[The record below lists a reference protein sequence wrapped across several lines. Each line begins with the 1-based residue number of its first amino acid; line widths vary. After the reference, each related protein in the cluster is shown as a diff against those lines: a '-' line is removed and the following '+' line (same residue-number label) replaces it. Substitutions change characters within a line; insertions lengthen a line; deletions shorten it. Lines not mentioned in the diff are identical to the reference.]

1 MNKYLKAGLSSAE
14 NGLLV
19 LESLAESINAV
30 SHPTIPSGVGLDE
43 LLALKET
50 LHRDKQVS
58 RQQLAMLSYSLPDAM
73 EGKPLALW
81 TELPSTTGFNEACR
95 VVDKAI
101 AIIGEQLRNTTAT
114 QAKGL
119 LELEL
124 TRLEDNAP
132 YVEDFVALTQSH
144 ATRFAEIQQTVAH
157 LIDHPDVKEDIEIA
171 IEKYESKLL
180 QVWSPIIDLAGV
192 TEALTSLYAADTQ
205 ILKGMLALT
214 PDQNNIDDTLIPTKS
229 KTAIDVIKPYFDD
242 VGYLIPNDP
251 ASTKK
256 EWDATK
262 LHLAL
267 GTAMYASQVIRDVV
281 NDYPETAQLVKQLIE
296 RVENVRTNEQ
306 LDNVSYLAIIAR
318 YQCQRV
324 IYQRMLVEW
333 VRAVLSYAEVV
344 TEVIMSASE
353 TANAVRSE
361 QLWDKTQEEIEA
373 ADGYT
378 RIDLVQEGFFDPI
391 KKLFD
396 KKGPNPLLDGKA
408 SKSWSYL
415 EKIQQQIAQTY
426 ANKSWVER
434 NIHTES
440 VVSRYIARTFS
451 FNDGKVRMPI
461 TALKESI
468 SAMRSV
474 QKLVEAP
481 VQARHTKLKQLEEK
495 ALRRIKA
502 GENQYQVAED
512 TLAEAKKIKPV
523 STIPENS
530 YPKWFGYKYS
540 VFFNTLMLENPITD
554 ELPRLNVDD
563 VLETGKF
570 LTNDAT
576 KAIKEFTAA
585 DVFCGT
591 GCDTELWNYD
601 AFGDDDELYEQFYL
615 HSKLNETSAT
625 EAYYNYLEAF
635 VNVCSATVEWLARQ
649 TDTKALKMEGYTVG
663 GIYTAESAWETL
675 RRTMEYTI
683 NILKRL
689 VDWLVKSWRN
699 GNAKAAIQQAEAN
712 NSQLTR
718 AKDALLTEGT
728 KKHLATLHS
737 VGIQTIAKYAE
748 AGSVWSST
756 FKGVTD
762 NLGTVAAIISAEV
775 KELSNGHELDQD
787 KLAKIREGIALAFE
801 KGNFSKVLLGH
812 NGITVDNLAS
822 EIHDYREELKN
833 QFKETTNESIDVD
846 KLIRYNDGCRKFLQ
860 GPITD
865 ARNKVSGH
873 ELDNLLTMLNSMI
886 RQQASSP
893 ENKGLGALKNEIV
906 NARDLAKA
914 AVDVLGIAQWLEVR
928 AKRYINAL
936 STIVDKANSE
946 ATATNGTL
954 KQESFQ
960 LSNYVLNNV
969 NDTDVCAATAGLL
982 AVNSFRTTRQERRLS
997 YHHAIEVA
1005 RAIFHDQFNNHAA
1018 ICQHLLGVVPQLSD
1032 ESSYPWTLG
1041 LDLQVSNPDALDD
1054 FYSQLAN
1061 SIEYYRSALITN
1073 ASDKLVKAIELLDS
1087 TALCQAVDP
1096 NYEVSYPR
1104 DNRANHHL
1112 LEYRRLAREALEP
1125 HRDFTTKQ
1133 QQHDWYRT
1141 FMHEPSRF
1149 VPGAGFTKTPDD
1161 MDVELLWH
1169 YATLFCAAMNA
1180 YLALRYGTDLKVYGW
1195 FSEQQNS
1202 NNVR

>member
-19 LESLAESINAV
+19 LESLTENINAV
-30 SHPTIPSGVGLDE
+30 SHPTIPSSVGLDE

-101 AIIGEQLRNTTAT
+101 AIIGEQLRNASAT
-114 QAKGL
+114 QVKDL
-119 LELEL
+119 LEQEL
-124 TRLEDNAP
+124 TRLEENATC
-132 YVEDFVALTQSH
+132 VDDFTALTQSH
-144 ATRFAEIQQTVAH
+144 VNRFAEIQQTVGR
-157 LIDHPDVKEDIEIA
+157 LIDHPDVKKDIEIA

-180 QVWSPIIDLAGV
+180 KVWSPIIDLADV

-214 PDQNNIDDTLIPTKS
+214 PDQSNIDDTLIPTKS
-229 KTAIDVIKPYFDD
+229 KTNIDVIKPYFDD
-242 VGYLIPNDP
+242 IGYLIPNNP
-251 ASTKK
+251 ATAEK

-267 GTAMYASQVIRDVV
+267 GTAVYASQVIRDVV
-281 NDYPETAQLVKQLIE
+281 HDYPETAQLVKQLIE
-296 RVENVRTNEQ
+296 QVEDVRTNEQ
-306 LDNVSYLAIIAR
+306 LDSVSYLAIITR
-318 YQCQRV
+318 CQCQRV

-344 TEVIMSASE
+344 TEVIMSVSE
-353 TANAVRSE
+353 TARAVHSE

-378 RIDLVQEGFFDPI
+378 CIDLVQEGFFDPI
-391 KKLFD
+391 LKLFD
-396 KKGPNPLLDGKA
+396 KKGPNPLLDSKA
-408 SKSWSYL
+408 SKSWKYL
-415 EKIQQQIAQTY
+415 ENIQQQIAQTY

-434 NIHTES
+434 NIHDKP
-440 VVSRYIARTFS
+440 VVSKRVARALS
-451 FNDGKVRMPI
+451 FDDGKIRMPMI
-461 TALKESI
+461 VLKEAI
-468 SAMRSV
+468 SVMRPV

-481 VQARHTKLKQLEEK
+481 AQARHAKLQQLEEK

-502 GENQYQVAED
+502 GENQYQVAKD
-512 TLAEAKKIKPV
+512 TLAEAKKIKPL
-523 STIPENS
+523 STIPESS
-530 YPKWFGYKYS
+530 YPKWLGYKYS
-540 VFFNTLMLENPITD
+540 AFFNTLMLQEPVTD
-554 ELPRLNVDD
+554 ELPKLNVDD
-563 VLETGKF
+563 VVETGKF
-570 LTNDAT
+570 LTNDAA
-576 KAIKEFTAA
+576 KALKEFTTA

-601 AFGDDDELYEQFYL
+601 AFGDDDELYDQFYL
-615 HSKLNETSAT
+615 HSKLNETAAT
-625 EAYYNYLEAF
+625 DVYYNYLEAL
-635 VNVCSATVEWLARQ
+635 VNVCSATIEWLARQ
-649 TDTKALKMEGYTVG
+649 TSLKALKMEGY

-675 RRTMEYTI
+675 RRTMEYTV

-699 GNAKAAIQQAEAN
+699 GSAKAAIQQAEAN

-728 KKHLATLHS
+728 KKRLASLHT

-748 AGSVWSST
+748 AGTIWSGT

-762 NLGTVAAIISAEV
+762 NLGNVAALISSEV
-775 KELSNGHELDQD
+775 KELSNGRELDQD
-787 KLAKIREGIALAFE
+787 KLAKIREGLALAFE
-801 KGNFSKVLLGH
+801 KGNFNKVLLGH
-812 NGITVDNLAS
+812 DGITIDNLAS
-822 EIHDYREELKN
+822 EIHDYREELKD
-833 QFKETTNESIDVD
+833 QFKESTNESIDVD

-914 AVDVLGIAQWLEVR
+914 AVDILGIAQWLEVR

-936 STIVDKANSE
+936 STVVDKANSE
-946 ATATNGTL
+946 AAAVSGTL
-954 KQESFQ
+954 KQEAFDLNEVV
-960 LSNYVLNNV
+960 LSSTNY
-969 NDTDVCAATAGLL
+969 DVCSVAATSL
-982 AVNSFRTTRQERRLS
+982 AANRFRNSRDELRRHYNQALEAALQV
-997 YHHAIEVA
+997 YN
-1005 RAIFHDQFNNHAA
+1005 RAVYNRAVIG
-1018 ICQHLLGVVPQLSD
+1018 QHLLGVMPRFTGMFSN
-1032 ESSYPWTLG
+1032 YPWTLG
-1041 LDLQVSNPDALDD
+1041 LDLQVSNPTALNA
-1054 FYSQLAN
+1054 FCEKLSQ
-1061 SIEYYRSALITN
+1061 SIELYGAGTADSITQ
-1073 ASDKLVKAIELLDS
+1073 AVALLDS
-1087 TALCQAVDP
+1087 TELCYAADP
-1096 NYEVSYPR
+1096 NYEGESG
-1104 DNRANHHL
+1104 NSSALATHMF
-1112 LEYRRLAREALEP
+1112 EYRRLAKEALEP
-1125 HRDFTTKQ
+1125 HSDFTTEEQ
-1133 QQHDWYRT
+1133 RREWYTT
-1141 FMHEPSRF
+1141 FMDSSPSWEPDNTLP
-1149 VPGAGFTKTPDD
+1149 VVTE
-1161 MDVELLWH
+1161 DVDPSLIW
-1169 YATLFCAAMNA
+1169 AFASLFCAALNA
-1180 YLALRYGTDLKVYGW
+1180 YIALKYGTDLKVYGW

>member
-1 MNKYLKAGLSSAE
+1 MNKYLAAGLSSAD

-19 LESLAESINAV
+19 LESLTDGINSTPRTTTLNGAF
-30 SHPTIPSGVGLDE
+30 LDD

-50 LHRDKQVS
+50 LHCEQQVS
-58 RQQLAMLSYSLPDAM
+58 RQQLSMLSLSMPEALD
-73 EGKPLALW
+73 GKPLALW
-81 TELPSTTGFNEACR
+81 TELPSTTGFREACQI
-95 VVDKAI
+95 VDKAI
-101 AIIGEQLRNTTAT
+101 TLMESKLKQEGNGQLVI
-114 QAKGL
+114 L
-119 LELEL
+119 LRHELE
-124 TRLEDNAP
+124 RLDNHKEDGETFNTMM
-132 YVEDFVALTQSH
+132 VDLS
-144 ATRFAEIQQTVAH
+144 QQLGELHQTLQGV
-157 LIDHPDVKEDIEIA
+157 IEHPDVIEDMGYA
-171 IEKYESKLL
+171 IQRHADKLAA
-180 QVWSPIIDLAGV
+180 VWSPALPIIAHSQALATLVQADTNILQQMLDLQ
-192 TEALTSLYAADTQ
+192 AADVDIPMSVENQDISALERFMDGEGCLLPTAPADCPSEWSLKDLLNYIGTGVFAAR
-205 ILKGMLALT
+205 ILR
-214 PDQNNIDDTLIPTKS
+214 
-229 KTAIDVIKPYFDD
+229 DVCQQYGD
-242 VGYLIPNDP
+242 V
-251 ASTKK
+251 AERVK
-256 EWDATK
+256 
-262 LHLAL
+262 
-267 GTAMYASQVIRDVV
+267 QVIVKAEGLAQDSTL
-281 NDYPETAQLVKQLIE
+281 DGIAQLNLLTQMQC
-296 RVENVRTNEQ
+296 VR
-306 LDNVSYLAIIAR
+306 IK
-318 YQCQRV
+318 
-324 IYQRMLVEW
+324 YQRMFAQS
-333 VRAVLSYAEVV
+333 VRAALLFAQTVGQIILDVKD
-344 TEVIMSASE
+344 
-353 TANAVRSE
+353 TAVAAKSDDF
-361 QLWDKTQEEIEA
+361 WDKTQEEIEA

-415 EKIQQQIAQTY
+415 EKIQQQITQTY

-434 NIHTES
+434 NIHTEP
-440 VVSRYIARTFS
+440 VVSRRIARALS
-451 FNDGKVRMPI
+451 FDDGKVRMPI
-461 TALKESI
+461 TALKEAI

-523 STIPENS
+523 STISENS
-530 YPKWFGYKYS
+530 YPKWLGYKYS

-576 KAIKEFTAA
+576 KALKEFTTA

-625 EAYYNYLEAF
+625 EAYYNYLESF

-649 TDTKALKMEGYTVG
+649 TDTKALKMEGY

-675 RRTMEYTI
+675 RRTMEYTV

-699 GNAKAAIQQAEAN
+699 GSAKAAIQQAEAN

-728 KKHLATLHS
+728 KKRLASLHT

-748 AGSVWSST
+748 AGTIWSGA

-762 NLGTVAAIISAEV
+762 NLGNVSALISSEV
-775 KELSNGHELDQD
+775 KELSNGRELDQD
-787 KLAKIREGIALAFE
+787 KLAKIREGLTLAFE
-801 KGNFSKVLLGH
+801 KGNFNKVLLGH
-812 NGITVDNLAS
+812 NGITIDNLAS

-833 QFKETTNESIDVD
+833 QFKESTNESIDVD

-914 AVDVLGIAQWLEVR
+914 AVDILGIAQWLEVR

-936 STIVDKANSE
+936 STVVDKANSE
-946 ATATNGTL
+946 AVAVSGTL
-954 KQESFQ
+954 KQEAFDLNEVV
-960 LSNYVLNNV
+960 LSSTNY
-969 NDTDVCAATAGLL
+969 DVCSVAATSL
-982 AVNSFRTTRQERRLS
+982 AANRFRNSRDELRRHYNQALEAAFQV
-997 YHHAIEVA
+997 YN
-1005 RAIFHDQFNNHAA
+1005 RAVYNRAVIG
-1018 ICQHLLGVVPQLSD
+1018 QHLLGVMPRFTGVFSN
-1032 ESSYPWTLG
+1032 YPWTLG
-1041 LDLQVSNPDALDD
+1041 LDLQVSNPSALNA
-1054 FYSQLAN
+1054 FCEKLSR
-1061 SIEYYRSALITN
+1061 SIELYGAGTADNITQ
-1073 ASDKLVKAIELLDS
+1073 AVALLDS
-1087 TALCQAVDP
+1087 TELCYAADP
-1096 NYEVSYPR
+1096 NYEGESGNSSVL
-1104 DNRANHHL
+1104 ATHMF
-1112 LEYRRLAREALEP
+1112 EYRRLAKEALEP
-1125 HRDFTTKQ
+1125 HSDFTTEEQ
-1133 QQHDWYRT
+1133 RRGWYAT
-1141 FMHEPSRF
+1141 FMDSSPSWEPDNTLP
-1149 VPGAGFTKTPDD
+1149 VVTE
-1161 MDVELLWH
+1161 DVDPSLVW
-1169 YATLFCAAMNA
+1169 AFASLFCAALNA
-1180 YLALRYGTDLKVYGW
+1180 YIALRYGTDLKVYGW

>member
-19 LESLAESINAV
+19 LESLTENINAV
-30 SHPTIPSGVGLDE
+30 SHPTIPSSVGLDE

-101 AIIGEQLRNTTAT
+101 AIIGEQLRNASAM
-114 QAKGL
+114 QVKDL
-119 LELEL
+119 LEQEL
-124 TRLEDNAP
+124 TRLEENAS
-132 YVEDFVALTQSH
+132 YVDDFTALTQSH
-144 ATRFAEIQQTVAH
+144 VNRFAEIQQTVGR

-180 QVWSPIIDLAGV
+180 KVWSPIIDLADV

-214 PDQNNIDDTLIPTKS
+214 PDQSNIDDTLIPTKS
-229 KTAIDVIKPYFDD
+229 KTNIDVIKPYFDD
-242 VGYLIPNDP
+242 IGYLIPNNP
-251 ASTKK
+251 ATAEK

-267 GTAMYASQVIRDVV
+267 GTAVYASQVIRDVV
-281 NDYPETAQLVKQLIE
+281 HDYPETAQLVKQLIE
-296 RVENVRTNEQ
+296 QVEDVRTNEQ
-306 LDNVSYLAIIAR
+306 LDSVSYLAIITR
-318 YQCQRV
+318 CQCQRV

-344 TEVIMSASE
+344 TEVIMSVSE
-353 TANAVRSE
+353 TAHAVRSE

-378 RIDLVQEGFFDPI
+378 RTDLVQEGFFDPI
-391 KKLFD
+391 LKLFD
-396 KKGPNPLLDGKA
+396 KKGPNPLLDSKA
-408 SKSWSYL
+408 SKSWKYL
-415 EKIQQQIAQTY
+415 ENIQQQIAQTY

-434 NIHTES
+434 NIHDKP
-440 VVSRYIARTFS
+440 VVSKRVARALS
-451 FNDGKVRMPI
+451 FDDGKIRMPMI
-461 TALKESI
+461 VLKEAI
-468 SAMRSV
+468 SAMWSV

-481 VQARHTKLKQLEEK
+481 AQARHAKLKQLEEK
-495 ALRRIKA
+495 ALRRIKT
-502 GENQYQVAED
+502 GENQYRVAKD
-512 TLAEAKKIKPV
+512 TLAEAKKIKPL
-523 STIPENS
+523 STIPESS
-530 YPKWFGYKYS
+530 YPKWLGYKYS
-540 VFFNTLMLENPITD
+540 TFFNMLMLQEPVTD
-554 ELPRLNVDD
+554 ELPKLNVDD
-563 VLETGKF
+563 VVETGKF
-570 LTNDAT
+570 LTNDVA
-576 KAIKEFTAA
+576 KALKEFTTA

-601 AFGDDDELYEQFYL
+601 AFGDDDELYDQFYL
-615 HSKLNETSAT
+615 HSKLNETAAT
-625 EAYYNYLEAF
+625 DVYYNYLEAL

-649 TDTKALKMEGYTVG
+649 TSLKALKMEGY

-675 RRTMEYTI
+675 RRTMEYTV

-699 GNAKAAIQQAEAN
+699 GSAKAAIQQAEAN

-728 KKHLATLHS
+728 KKRLASLHT

-748 AGSVWSST
+748 AGTIWSGT

-762 NLGTVAAIISAEV
+762 NLGNVAALISSEV
-775 KELSNGHELDQD
+775 KELSNGRELDQD
-787 KLAKIREGIALAFE
+787 KLAKIREGLALAFE
-801 KGNFSKVLLGH
+801 KGNFNKVLLGH
-812 NGITVDNLAS
+812 DGITIDNLAS
-822 EIHDYREELKN
+822 EIHDYREELKD
-833 QFKETTNESIDVD
+833 QFKESTNESIDVD

-860 GPITD
+860 GPVTD

-914 AVDVLGIAQWLEVR
+914 AVDILGIAQWLEVR

-936 STIVDKANSE
+936 STVVDKANSE
-946 ATATNGTL
+946 AAAVSGTL
-954 KQESFQ
+954 KQEAFDLNEVV
-960 LSNYVLNNV
+960 LSSTNY
-969 NDTDVCAATAGLL
+969 DVCSVAATSL
-982 AVNSFRTTRQERRLS
+982 AANRFRNSRDELRRHYNQALEAAFQV
-997 YHHAIEVA
+997 YN
-1005 RAIFHDQFNNHAA
+1005 RAVYNRAVIG
-1018 ICQHLLGVVPQLSD
+1018 QHLLGVMPRFTGVFSN
-1032 ESSYPWTLG
+1032 YPWTLG
-1041 LDLQVSNPDALDD
+1041 LDLQVSNPASLNT
-1054 FYSQLAN
+1054 FCEKLSR
-1061 SIEYYRSALITN
+1061 SIELYGAGTADSITQ
-1073 ASDKLVKAIELLDS
+1073 AVALLDS
-1087 TALCQAVDP
+1087 TELCCAVDP
-1096 NYEVSYPR
+1096 NYEGESG
-1104 DNRANHHL
+1104 NSSALATHMF
-1112 LEYRRLAREALEP
+1112 EYRRLAKEALEP
-1125 HRDFTTKQ
+1125 HSDFTTEEQ
-1133 QQHDWYRT
+1133 RREWYTT
-1141 FMHEPSRF
+1141 FMDSSPSWEPDNTLP
-1149 VPGAGFTKTPDD
+1149 VVTE
-1161 MDVELLWH
+1161 DVDPSLIW
-1169 YATLFCAAMNA
+1169 AFASLFCAALNA
-1180 YLALRYGTDLKVYGW
+1180 YIALKYGTDLKVYGW